1 MRQTLSAV
9 AIIGLVGCSPAL
21 ADSIN
26 GTVMDHYKTVIN
38 QTPYK
43 VEICREVNVGGDK
56 TGDALKGAIIGGIIG
71 NNVTKNLPDGGT
83 ALRGNYAGQGYEYNV
98 ELDAFVPPKPNTEWT
113 SWTIST
119 ETYNYEAPIPMPN
132 TELLEANTT
141 YQWNEAAY
149 QANNQTGWDV
159 VDITMPS

>member
-1 MRQTLSAV
+1 MSHFAEVDPST
-9 AIIGLVGCSPAL
+9 
-21 ADSIN
+21 N
-26 GTVMDHYKTVIN
+26 TVIRVIVAEQDFIDTGAVGEPSRWI
-38 QTPYK
+38 QTSYNTRAG
-43 VEICREVNVGGDK
+43 VHYAEHAN
-56 TGDALKGAIIGGIIG
+56 GAY
-71 NNVTKNLPDGGT
+71 LPDGGT

-98 ELDAFVPPKPNTEWT
+98 ELDVFVPPKPNTEWT

>member
-1 MRQTLSAV
+1 MSHFAEVDPST
-9 AIIGLVGCSPAL
+9 
-21 ADSIN
+21 N
-26 GTVMDHYKTVIN
+26 TVIRVIVAEQDFIDTGAVGEPSRWI
-38 QTPYK
+38 QTSYNTRAG
-43 VEICREVNVGGDK
+43 VHYAEQAN
-56 TGDALKGAIIGGIIG
+56 GAY
-71 NNVTKNLPDGGT
+71 LPDGGT

-98 ELDAFVPPKPNTEWT
+98 ELDVFVPPKPNTEWT